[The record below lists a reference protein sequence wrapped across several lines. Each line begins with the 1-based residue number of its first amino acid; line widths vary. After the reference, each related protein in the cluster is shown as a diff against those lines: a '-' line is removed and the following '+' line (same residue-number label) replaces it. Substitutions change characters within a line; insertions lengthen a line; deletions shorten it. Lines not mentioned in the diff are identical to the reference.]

1 MLIIWTNGRHCSK
14 YCLFTDDDDDD
25 DDVFNYGLLNLII
38 FIMLV
43 QIMIGIMMRMGMM
56 MLMIFECFNYA
67 SLPSVSISCAIRIY
81 YLIHI
86 FFSDHWLSLPS

>member
-1 MLIIWTNGRHCSK
+1 M
-14 YCLFTDDDDDD
+14 FTDDDDDD

-67 SLPSVSISCAIRIY
+67 SLLAIGTSYAIRIY
-81 YLIHI
+81 YLLHI
-86 FFSDHWLSLPS
+86 SFSDHWLSLPS

>member
-1 MLIIWTNGRHCSK
+1 M
-14 YCLFTDDDDDD
+14 FTDDDDD

-43 QIMIGIMMRMGMM
+43 QIMIGIMIRMGMM
-56 MLMIFECFNYA
+56 MLLIFECFNYA
-67 SLPSVSISCAIRIY
+67 SLPSVSTSYAIRIY

-86 FFSDHWLSLPS
+86 SFSDHWLSLPS